1 MRKVPSWTP
10 NVAQER
16 ERWDVYCII
25 FVIRKMPEDDVNMIS
40 VEVSSAKRG
49 NWPRTRVKWEMMQ
62 SVTWIRTLVRT
73 VPPPWG

>member
-1 MRKVPSWTP
+1 
-10 NVAQER
+10 
-16 ERWDVYCII
+16 
-25 FVIRKMPEDDVNMIS
+25 MPEDDVNMIS

-73 VPPPWG
+73 VPLLGVDFSQV